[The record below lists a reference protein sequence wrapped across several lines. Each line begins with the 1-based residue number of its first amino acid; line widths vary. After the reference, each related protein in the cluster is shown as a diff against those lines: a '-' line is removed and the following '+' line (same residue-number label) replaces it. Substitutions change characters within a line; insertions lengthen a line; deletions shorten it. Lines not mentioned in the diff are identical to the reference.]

1 MRKGHLVMILSISVL
16 KSREHRQLVMHSVL
30 YQLRY
35 QRVIG
40 QPTTERATVVDLG
53 LGVAFVR

>member
-1 MRKGHLVMILSISVL
+1 MILSISVL